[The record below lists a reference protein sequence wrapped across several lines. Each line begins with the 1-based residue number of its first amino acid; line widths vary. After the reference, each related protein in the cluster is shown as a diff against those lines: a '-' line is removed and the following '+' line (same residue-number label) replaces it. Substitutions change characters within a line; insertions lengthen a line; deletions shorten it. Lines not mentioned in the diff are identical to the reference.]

1 MTEQQEPESRSS
13 SSSGTTQ
20 RSSSTNKESSNQES
34 ATKKRPKSKS
44 SQTTTKRRPKPKIAA
59 GKAVAAAI
67 KQLQLLTTRTAES
80 VVGVRAHDD
89 GWRVTIEVVE
99 SARIPDTADIMAE
112 YEVDIDGDGELA
124 GYTRTSRYFR
134 GRTQGE

>member
-1 MTEQQEPESRSS
+1 MTEQQESETKSRSS
-13 SSSGTTQ
+13 SETQ
-20 RSSSTNKESSNQES
+20 KSSSANKESSNEET

-44 SQTTTKRRPKPKIAA
+44 SQTTQKRRPKPKIAA
-59 GKAVAAAI
+59 GKAVVAAI

-112 YEVDIDGDGELA
+112 YEVDIDGDGELS
-124 GYTRTSRYFR
+124 GYTRKSRYFR
-134 GRTQGE
+134 GRTHGE